1 MSRLAF
7 SKMHGLGNDFMVIDA
22 VRQAVSLTPAQ
33 IRGLADRRLGVG
45 FDQLLLVEASEREDV
60 DFRYRIFNADG
71 QPVQQCGN
79 GARCFVR
86 FVRRQGLTDRREIT
100 VETAGGIIRPRELDN
115 GDVEVDMGSPRF
127 APPDIPFS
135 ARRRQHRYALDVN
148 GERLSVGAV
157 SMGNPHCVVPVDALD
172 DALVARLGPA
182 IEAHPRFAERVN
194 AGFMHIV
201 SRRDIALR
209 VYERGVGETP
219 ACGTGACAAVAV
231 GRRWGELDECV
242 RVRLRGGEL
251 AIHWDGGAA
260 SPVLMRGPAQ
270 FVFDG
275 QITL

>member
-1 MSRLAF
+1 MGRIAF
-7 SKMHGLGNDFMVIDA
+7 SKVHGLGNDFMVVDA
-22 VRQAVSLTPAQ
+22 VRQAISFTPAQ

-45 FDQLLLVEASEREDV
+45 FDQLLLVEASERPSA

-79 GARCFVR
+79 GARCLVR

-100 VETAGGIIRPRELDN
+100 VETAGGMIRPRELDN

-135 ARRRQHRYALDVN
+135 ADRLEDRYALDVN

-157 SMGNPHCVVPVDALD
+157 SMGNPHCVVPVAALD

-182 IEAHPRFAERVN
+182 IEAHPRFTERVN

-201 SRRDIALR
+201 SRREIALR

-219 ACGTGACAAVAV
+219 ACGTGACAAVVV
-231 GRRWGELDECV
+231 GRRWGEVDDCV

-251 AIHWDGGAA
+251 TIHWDGGAA

>member
-1 MSRLAF
+1 MGRIAF
-7 SKMHGLGNDFMVIDA
+7 SKMHGLGNDFMVVDA
-22 VRQAVSLTPAQ
+22 VRQAISFTPAQ

-45 FDQLLLVEASEREDV
+45 FDQLLLVEASERPSA

-79 GARCFVR
+79 GARCLVR

-100 VETAGGIIRPRELDN
+100 VETAGGMIRPRELDN

-135 ARRRQHRYALDVN
+135 ADRLEDRYALDVN

-157 SMGNPHCVVPVDALD
+157 SMGNPHCVVPVAALD

-182 IEAHPRFAERVN
+182 IEAHPRFTERVN

-201 SRRDIALR
+201 SRREIALR

-219 ACGTGACAAVAV
+219 ACGTGACAAVVV
-231 GRRWGELDECV
+231 GRRWGELDDCV

-251 AIHWDGGAA
+251 TIHWDGGAA

>member
-1 MSRLAF
+1 MGRIAF
-7 SKMHGLGNDFMVIDA
+7 SKMHGLGNDFMVVDA
-22 VRQAVSLTPAQ
+22 VRQAISFTPAQ

-45 FDQLLLVEASEREDV
+45 FDQLLLVEASERPSA

-79 GARCFVR
+79 GARCLVR

-100 VETAGGIIRPRELDN
+100 VETAGGMIRPRELDN

-135 ARRRQHRYALDVN
+135 ADRLEDRYALDVN

-157 SMGNPHCVVPVDALD
+157 SMGNPHCVVPVAALD

-201 SRRDIALR
+201 SRREIALR

-219 ACGTGACAAVAV
+219 ACGTGACAAVVV
-231 GRRWGELDECV
+231 GRRWGELDDCV

-251 AIHWDGGAA
+251 TIHWDGGAA